1 MSTFGE
7 RISYLIIEFGRTHLV
22 EKTGISQSQ
31 LYRLKT
37 GERDTTRNN
46 LLLLQQAT
54 GCNLKWLASG
64 DGPLMPGDDEPL
76 VNKPEFTNDEIEMIA
91 LFRKAPLMLKMQ
103 TIQMLSTGQATQNG
117 SIAVSGNENEV
128 VGRDKIHK

>member
-7 RISYLIIEFGRTHLV
+7 RISYLITEFGRTKLV
-22 EKTGISQSQ
+22 ENTGISQSQ

-46 LLLLQQAT
+46 LILIQKAT
-54 GCNLKWLASG
+54 GCNLQWLVTG
-64 DGPLMPGDDEPL
+64 DGPMMPGDAEPL
-76 VNKPEFTNDEIEMIA
+76 VNEPEFTNDEIEMIE

-103 TIQMLSTGQATQNG
+103 TIQMLTTGQAPVGGVSING
-117 SIAVSGNENEV
+117 NNNNAA
-128 VGRDKIHK
+128 GRDNNK

>member
-22 EKTGISQSQ
+22 ENTGISQSQ

-46 LLLLQQAT
+46 LILIQKAT
-54 GCNLKWLASG
+54 GCNLQWLVTG
-64 DGPLMPGDDEPL
+64 DGPMMPGDAEPL
-76 VNKPEFTNDEIEMIA
+76 VNEPEFTNDEIEMIA

-103 TIQMLSTGQATQNG
+103 TIQMLSTGQAPQSSGVTITGDSNQN
-117 SIAVSGNENEV
+117 A
-128 VGRDKIHK
+128 GRDIK